1 MPSRA
6 GWVTDL
12 LSLPEDLSPPEE
24 AEGRRAVTVVLVD
37 RAFWDLGWVCLNRNV
52 SRMIVSS
59 TCTQSANNNTHSRHM
74 SILHQYMQ

>member
-24 AEGRRAVTVVLVD
+24 AEGRRAVTVVHLWIARFGIWGGFVLTEMYL
-37 RAFWDLGWVCLNRNV
+37 A
-52 SRMIVSS
+52 
-59 TCTQSANNNTHSRHM
+59 
-74 SILHQYMQ
+74 